1 MTHQSRKE
9 FLKKLAQGSVYAAPV
24 VSTLLA
30 PRSVNAQGQES
41 QAMDMMGGPPP
52 WPSSGTCRMHPG
64 SSLVPVVE
72 GRGLGVLKRAEIP
85 A

>member
-41 QAMDMMGGPPP
+41 QAMDMMGGPPHGP
-52 WPSSGTCRMHPG
+52 AAEPAGCTLVQASSRSLRAAASG
-64 SSLVPVVE
+64 S
-72 GRGLGVLKRAEIP
+72 
-85 A
+85 